1 MSGTL
6 ATEAPRR
13 QLTARQADTVRRL
26 TEAGV
31 EEIRQSGYEN
41 LSIRDVARR
50 AGVAPATAYTYF
62 GSKDHLLTEIFWRR
76 LNALP
81 PAGAHGGRGEDAGAR
96 GEGAGSAEG
105 GAPGEGAGRRG
116 TAGRS
121 AAVTAVLRQ
130 LALLVSEEPELAAGC
145 TAAMFGSEPDVRQLR
160 LYIGRQIRQRIE
172 AAAGPGSP
180 EGRLLELA
188 YYGAMVE
195 AGLGYTTYEHMA
207 DRLAEAAE
215 LIMD

>member
-6 ATEAPRR
+6 ATEATRR
-13 QLTARQADTVRRL
+13 RLTARQADTVRRL

-31 EEIRQSGYEN
+31 EEVRESGYEK

-62 GSKDHLLTEIFWRR
+62 GSKDHLLAEIFWRR
-76 LNALP
+76 LSALP
-81 PAGAHGGRGEDAGAR
+81 PVGARGGRGDDAER
-96 GEGAGSAEG
+96 GPA
-105 GAPGEGAGRRG
+105 AGRK
-116 TAGRS
+116 TE
-121 AAVTAVLRQ
+121 VIAVLRE

-145 TAAMFGSEPDVRQLR
+145 TAAMFGGEPDVRQLR
-160 LYIGRQIRQRIE
+160 LYIGKQIHERIE
-172 AAAGPGSP
+172 AAAGRGSP
-180 EGRLLELA
+180 QGRLLELA
-188 YYGAMVE
+188 FFGAMVE
-195 AGLGYTTYEHMA
+195 AGLGYTTYEHVA

>member
-6 ATEAPRR
+6 ATEATRR
-13 QLTARQADTVRRL
+13 RLTTRQADTVRRL

-31 EEIRQSGYEN
+31 EEVRESGYES

-76 LNALP
+76 LSALP
-81 PAGAHGGRGEDAGAR
+81 LAGAR
-96 GEGAGSAEG
+96 GRPGGDAGQIAET
-105 GAPGEGAGRRG
+105 GRR
-116 TAGRS
+116 AE
-121 AAVTAVLRQ
+121 VIAVLRE

-160 LYIGRQIRQRIE
+160 LYIGKQIHERIE
-172 AAAGPGSP
+172 AAAGRGSP
-180 EGRLLELA
+180 QGRLLELA
-188 YYGAMVE
+188 FFGAMVE
-195 AGLGYTTYEHMA
+195 AGLGYTTYEHVA